1 MIFMNVG
8 GEVFMAEMLNR
19 QHGAR
24 FLQESSTPMSLAVLS
39 ELFSTSGLK

>member
-1 MIFMNVG
+1 MILMNVR

-24 FLQESSTPMSLAVLS
+24 FVQESSTPVSLAMLS
-39 ELFSTSGLK
+39 KLFSTSGLK